1 MSMESAKAFIERM
14 KTDED
19 FAKKIMAEN
28 NNDDRMELASCEGF
42 TFTKDEIGQYSE
54 ELSDTELD
62 NISGGVTLFCQPAAL
77 TGYKLVR

>member
-28 NNDDRMELASCEGF
+28 NNDDRMALASREGF
-42 TFTKDEIGQYSE
+42 IFTKDEIGENSQQ
-54 ELSDTELD
+54 LSDTELD
-62 NISGGVTLFCQPAAL
+62 NITAGVCPFCAPYL
-77 TGYKLVR
+77 LSYHYR